1 MQTDAKG
8 KTVYI
13 YYSQTKWVVHLE
25 KSISEKTKG
34 GAILEEYAY
43 KASAAAKI
51 PAAPPTKTM
60 APVGR
65 GAAAAKLLADDG
77 EGVAA
82 EGLAELP
89 AEGAG
94 EEPLP
99 EDEAPLVAAGVA
111 PLAVTIATAAKGEGI
126 SLSSELLIVTVP
138 LDSISRLLAT
148 GPVCVMEQVRSAFCT
163 SPFQLHF

>member
-1 MQTDAKG
+1 MKDSGVNKQNQGPVAYSGGIKIQVKSCSWQLCFGEGIARHQKRRMQTDAKG

-65 GAAAAKLLADDG
+65 GAAVTEAARAMRT
-77 EGVAA
+77 
-82 EGLAELP
+82 
-89 AEGAG
+89 
-94 EEPLP
+94 
-99 EDEAPLVAAGVA
+99 
-111 PLAVTIATAAKGEGI
+111 AV
-126 SLSSELLIVTVP
+126 VTLEKRIFVFGFF
-138 LDSISRLLAT
+138 D
-148 GPVCVMEQVRSAFCT
+148 
-163 SPFQLHF
+163 